1 MDGVSAAIK
10 NATDVAVVA
19 AESMPDLSVRSA
31 SDVHKILNI
40 VNVEISMYGDSDTEN
55 VKITLPHHL
64 SVGRNLKFLKSM
76 KYFECSN
83 ETQSKMQSQDKDF
96 TKATLLTKITKGL

>member
-31 SDVHKILNI
+31 SDVHKILNF

-76 KYFECSN
+76 KYFSLLNVQMKLNRKCSPR
-83 ETQSKMQSQDKDF
+83 
-96 TKATLLTKITKGL
+96 TKILLKQPCSQK